1 MGNKPPITV
10 QIKPVYGNVLIYPV
24 CANAKLFARLT
35 KTKTLSKENLKDIES
50 LGYEVIKQ
58 PFTGE

>member
-1 MGNKPPITV
+1 METKPTITV
-10 QIKPVYGNVLIYPV
+10 QVKPVYGNVLIYPV
-24 CANAKLFARLT
+24 CTNATLFAKLT
-35 KTKTLSKENLKDIES
+35 KTKTLSKDNLRDIES

>member
-1 MGNKPPITV
+1 METKPTITV
-10 QIKPVYGNVLIYPV
+10 QVKPVYGNVLIYPV
-24 CANAKLFARLT
+24 CTNATLFANLT
-35 KTKTLSKENLKDIES
+35 KTKTLSKDNLRDIES